1 MKSSSKALKGL
12 TSIHWRWQHQKS
24 LESLI
29 TAITSPPL
37 LYPDFNQPFILHVDA
52 STKGLDAVLY
62 QYKDKKVRILGYGS
76 RALVKAEQKYHSR
89 KLEFLS
95 LKWAVSKHFGDYLTY
110 VKQIEVHTD
119 NNPLLYVLSSAKLN
133 ATGQR
138 WVNELANFNI
148 NIHYKPK
155 SNNTNANALNHF
167 PEDIENYNKTYTNEV
182 F

>member
-37 LYPDFNQPFILHVDA
+37 LYPDFNQPFILHIDA

-148 NIHYKPK
+148 NIHYKPE

>member
-119 NNPLLYVLSSAKLN
+119 SNPLLYVLSSAKLN

-148 NIHYKPK
+148 NIHYKPE